1 MKKVNLIATVGAAIS
16 VSFFSCSNGSVDI
29 AKKLQN
35 SYEYEG
41 KTIELT
47 GAFDAP
53 FFTFSSEQSKTIP
66 MAFVVKPG
74 AMSSEKESISDIV
87 LPQGAD
93 KNSVQLDLA
102 PDQKKY
108 TLKNFNV
115 FDSKGEKYNLDEHPT
130 FKIKGT
136 VHYAELKKPEAD
148 RRADNFAMQI
158 TDVTIEKD

>member
-1 MKKVNLIATVGAAIS
+1 MKKANLIATVATALS
-16 VSFFSCSNGSVDI
+16 VSLFSCGNGSVEI

-41 KTIELT
+41 KTVELT
-47 GAFDAP
+47 GEFDAP

-74 AMSSEKESISDIV
+74 ALSSEKERLSDIV
-87 LPQGAD
+87 LPQGAG
-93 KNSVQLDLA
+93 KNSVQLELA

-108 TLKNFNV
+108 TLKNFYV
-115 FDSKGEKYNLDEHPT
+115 FDGKGEKFNLDEHPT

-136 VHYAELKKPEAD
+136 VHYAELQKPEAD

>member
-1 MKKVNLIATVGAAIS
+1 MKKVDLIAIVATAFS
-16 VSFFSCSNGSVDI
+16 MSLFSCGNESVEI

-41 KTIELT
+41 KTVELT
-47 GAFDAP
+47 GEFDAP
-53 FFTFSSEQSKTIP
+53 FFTFSSGQSKTIP
-66 MAFVVKPG
+66 MAFVVKPS

-87 LPQGAD
+87 LPLGAD
-93 KNSVQLDLA
+93 KNSVTLDLE

-115 FDSKGEKYNLDEHPT
+115 YDGKGEKYNLDQHQS
-130 FKIKGT
+130 FKIKGK
-136 VHYAELKKPEAD
+136 VHYAEFDKPEAD
-148 RRADNFAMQI
+148 RRPDNFAMQI

>member
-1 MKKVNLIATVGAAIS
+1 MKKVNLIVTVATALS
-16 VSFFSCSNGSVDI
+16 LSLFSCSSESVEI

-41 KTIELT
+41 KTVELT
-47 GAFDAP
+47 GEFDAP
-53 FFTFSSEQSKTIP
+53 FFTFSSGQSKTIP

-93 KNSVQLDLA
+93 KNSVTLELG
-102 PDQKKY
+102 PNEKKY

-115 FDSKGEKYNLDEHPT
+115 FDDKGEKYNLDQHQS
-130 FKIKGT
+130 FKIKGK
-136 VHYAELKKPEAD
+136 VHYAEFDKPEAD
-148 RRADNFAMQI
+148 RRADNFALQI
-158 TDVTIEKD
+158 TDVTIEKN

>member
-1 MKKVNLIATVGAAIS
+1 MKKVNFIATVATALS
-16 VSFFSCSNGSVDI
+16 VSFFSCSNESVEI
-29 AKKLQN
+29 AKKLQS

-41 KTIELT
+41 KTVELT
-47 GAFDAP
+47 GEFDAP
-53 FFTFSSEQSKTIP
+53 FFTFSSGQSKTIP
-66 MAFVVKPG
+66 MAFVVKPS

-93 KNSVQLDLA
+93 KNSVTLDLA
-102 PDQKKY
+102 PDEKKY
-108 TLKNFNV
+108 TLKNFNIY
-115 FDSKGEKYNLDEHPT
+115 DSKGEKHNLDQHPS

-136 VHYAELKKPEAD
+136 VHYTELQKPEAD